1 MKLSAREALI
11 AVTSGLIA
19 LAGALAARAG
29 SVAGAV
35 VALTV
40 LAMVAIL
47 LQLWVLRRVAL
58 RQQSLDRIEQKLDV
72 VARRV
77 VTESEA
83 TTREL
88 GERLDGLAKEIR
100 RDV

>member
-11 AVTSGLIA
+11 AGTSGLIA
-19 LAGALAARAG
+19 LAGAWAAWAG

-35 VALTV
+35 AALIL
-40 LAMVAIL
+40 LAMVSIL
-47 LQLWVLRRVAL
+47 LHLWVLRRVAL

-83 TTREL
+83 TAREL
-88 GERLDGLAKEIR
+88 GERLDGLAEEIR

>member
-1 MKLSAREALI
+1 MRLAPKEALI
-11 AVTSGLIA
+11 AGTAGLVAAGGVVAACTGEPKAAIVAMIA
-19 LAGALAARAG
+19 LTLLAIG
-29 SVAGAV
+29 
-35 VALTV
+35 
-40 LAMVAIL
+40 

-83 TTREL
+83 
-88 GERLDGLAKEIR
+88 LAAEIR
-100 RDV
+100 RRDM